1 MTLYVPAAFGY
12 ADTQRRPASRFET
25 CCHVSALNTR
35 GDHVVAIPPHLM
47 NDNKSAHSLSF
58 KPAFSANLLNLKHL
72 YVLVTVIKM
81 IQ

>member
-1 MTLYVPAAFGY
+1 MFPLLSATPIRSGAPLL
-12 ADTQRRPASRFET
+12 ASRRVAT
-25 CCHVSALNTR
+25 SLR
-35 GDHVVAIPPHLM
+35 SIRVAIMLWQSPPHLM

-72 YVLVTVIKM
+72 YVPVTVIKM